1 MKKSQFCYQVIL
13 ASQSPTHKVFVFTAK
28 AKDILSFATI
38 DQAARDERGRMR
50 GFQRPQI
57 ASHIAHIRDYLSTPN
72 AILPNA
78 IVVAFVDGVKIQE
91 QARGGGQVEISVKAK
106 MPGFVVDGQQRLTAL
121 SQVQR
126 DDFDVFVIGLICT
139 DISEL
144 RKQFILVNSTRPLPK
159 SLIYELLPE
168 VDGVPANLSART
180 EAARL
185 IEALNFDSE
194 STLNGAI
201 KTHTNPSGVIT
212 DSALYRVIM
221 NSATDGAIREL
232 ASSANPRASFQL
244 VSNFYGAVAAVFKDA
259 WEDHTPKTS
268 RLIHGTGIAAMGYVM
283 EAIFRKTGKYD
294 RATFVEGLQPLVGKT
309 AWTGGVWRFGKNETV
324 PWDRLQNVNRDV
336 VTLTHHLI
344 GQLRPVKIAKK
355 RRTKRSKGA

>member
-1 MKKSQFCYQVIL
+1 LKKSEFRYQVIL
-13 ASQSPTHKVFVFTAK
+13 ASQSPTHKVFVFTAR

-38 DQAARDERGRMR
+38 DQAARDERGHMR

-57 ASHIAHIRDYLSTPN
+57 ASHISHIRDYLDTPN

-78 IVVAFVDGVKIQE
+78 IVVAFVDGVRIQE
-91 QARGGGQVEISVKAK
+91 KVGGGGQVEISVKAK
-106 MPGFVVDGQQRLTAL
+106 IPGFVVDGQQRLTAL
-121 SQVQR
+121 SQLQR
-126 DDFDVFVIGLICT
+126 DDFDVFVIGLICA
-139 DISEL
+139 DVNEL

-168 VDGVPANLSART
+168 VNGMPANLSART

-185 IEALNFDSE
+185 IEALNFESDS
-194 STLNGAI
+194 SLTGAI

-221 NSATDGAIREL
+221 NSAADGAIREL
-232 ASSANPRASFQL
+232 ASSANPRAPFEL

-259 WEDHTPKTS
+259 WKDHTPKTS

-283 EAIFRKTGKYD
+283 ETIYRKTGKYD
-294 RATFVEGLQPLVGKT
+294 QATFVKALQPLAGKT
-309 AWTGGVWRFGKNETV
+309 AWTSGVWRFGKNETV

-344 GQLRPVKIAKK
+344 GQLRPVKTTKK
-355 RRTKRSKGA
+355 RRTKRSRRA